1 MCSLKAM
8 CLCFSSTL
16 QDFRCFFLYL
26 LLFQVFNILV
36 YVSVQVVYICIHAE
50 TVTAQQ
56 LSVAIQKL

>member
-1 MCSLKAM
+1 MFSL
-8 CLCFSSTL
+8 
-16 QDFRCFFLYL
+16 DL